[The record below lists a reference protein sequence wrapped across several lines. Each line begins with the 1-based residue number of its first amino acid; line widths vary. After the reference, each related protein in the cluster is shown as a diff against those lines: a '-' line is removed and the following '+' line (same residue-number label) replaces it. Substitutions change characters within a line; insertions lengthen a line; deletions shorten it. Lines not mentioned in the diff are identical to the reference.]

1 MKKKGEEGH
10 VQVFTVI
17 EGSLFPSF
25 PPGGLWGG
33 MEHGVRGVCQ
43 STDGL
48 YFDYGA
54 FVVMGDGREGR
65 GHVELVSI

>member
-1 MKKKGEEGH
+1 
-10 VQVFTVI
+10 
-17 EGSLFPSF
+17 
-25 PPGGLWGG
+25 

-54 FVVMGDGREGR
+54 FVVMGDGRQGR
-65 GHVELVSI
+65 GHVEHVSI